1 MNSSFAIDVDPALI
15 ERARGGCAE
24 SGEQIY
30 RLFQRPVYTLAYRFM
45 QCPEDAQEVVQDAFI
60 KALSKLDKFRGDAPF
75 WGWLRQVAVNTAL
88 SALRKRGRRK
98 GEMSM
103 TELLECQ
110 LPSHSHHGT
119 SGIDLQQA
127 YSQLPATTRAVIWLH
142 DVEGY
147 THAEIGKMMNRS
159 TSFSKSQVARG
170 HAAMRSGL
178 EYEAGF
184 DLCPQTT

>member
-1 MNSSFAIDVDPALI
+1 MNTSFAIDVDADLI
-15 ERARGGCAE
+15 AQAAKGCTG
-24 SGEQIY
+24 SCEQIY

-45 QCPEDAQEVVQDAFI
+45 QCPDDAHEVVQDVFI
-60 KALSKLDKFRGDAPF
+60 KALSKLDRYRGDAPF

-103 TELLECQ
+103 SDLLENQ
-110 LPSHSHHGT
+110 LPSHVSQTSH
-119 SGIDLQQA
+119 GIDLHQA

-147 THAEIGKMMNRS
+147 THAEIGKMMSRS